1 MTAVERIQERAK
13 SLGAY
18 ATKVAFERHEETG
31 RYVGVVFLEMDEE
44 TTVTASAGPPELQP
58 HMTAVE
64 DMAIRVAQFASELLD
79 LVEQAVERSATH
91 QAMTGQVPEA

>member
-44 TTVTASAGPPELQP
+44 TTVTASAGPPEPTRSSMPMSRSTTLRP
-58 HMTAVE
+58 
-64 DMAIRVAQFASELLD
+64 VA
-79 LVEQAVERSATH
+79 
-91 QAMTGQVPEA
+91 